1 MSTTHLYF
9 RVELEHDP
17 GEDPEKVGAEI
28 CRQIQRVYGV
38 RLAELSSMTTAEE

>member
-9 RVELEHDP
+9 KVEVEQQP
-17 GEDPEKVGAEI
+17 GEDPERLAGEI

-38 RLAELSSMTTAEE
+38 RLAEFSSFTTVED